1 MSTRT
6 VRLDSE
12 AENALEE
19 IRAATG
25 VSISEALKRGLT
37 TLRQQIRGEGEA
49 SAWDVYEALDLGP
62 GGYAIAPSDAGPEA
76 VRAAIERR
84 VRR

>member
-25 VSISEALKRGLT
+25 LSISQSLKRGLT
-37 TLRQQIRGEGEA
+37 LLQQEIRDESRGEPWE
-49 SAWDVYEALDLGP
+49 VYERLDLGP
-62 GGYAIAPSDAGPEA
+62 GGYAIAPSDAGRAA
-76 VRAAIERR
+76 VRAAIERGK
-84 VRR
+84 RR